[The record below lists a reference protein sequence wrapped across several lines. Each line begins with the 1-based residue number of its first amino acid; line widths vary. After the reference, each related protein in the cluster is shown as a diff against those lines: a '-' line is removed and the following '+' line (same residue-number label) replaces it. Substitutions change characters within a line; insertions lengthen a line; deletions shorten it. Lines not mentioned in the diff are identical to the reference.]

1 MLETKVVQV
10 ANNPDI
16 LNRTNEIWGSF
27 GWNVSN
33 VQVTH
38 SQNTKTYT
46 SGFGH
51 WTGDS
56 TVETTTINY
65 ATVTYQREKNMENY
79 ERVVELE
86 NEYAAMETFI
96 NQVSKKRG
104 RPSLLAIIFMIII
117 YPVGILYL
125 AYRIAMMVYYLV
137 NIPKIKKNRE
147 RQKAILAEVSS
158 LT

>member
-1 MLETKVVQV
+1 MLETKVIQV
-10 ANNPDI
+10 ANNPNV

-38 SQNTKTYT
+38 SQNTRTYT

-79 ERVVELE
+79 DRVVELE
-86 NEYAAMETFI
+86 NEYAEIELFI
-96 NQVSKKRG
+96 NKVSKRRG
-104 RPSLLAIIFMIII
+104 FPSLLAIIFMILI

-125 AYRIAMMVYYLV
+125 VYRVAMIVYYLV
-137 NIPKIKKNRE
+137 SLPKIKRNRE
-147 RQKAILAEVSS
+147 RQKAILAEASS